1 MGDDRE
7 PEPFEAPPGGWDQRD
22 WEELQEWQVQR
33 DTASMRN
40 LGEAPPP
47 PRDGGPLS
55 HAQLVQAIRD
65 AMEMIDRGEPRVAR
79 DGLENLL
86 LALGG
91 RGGVRPPLYGR
102 VPAGRGR

>member
-1 MGDDRE
+1 VGAPGVSDDRE
-7 PEPFEAPPGGWDQRD
+7 PEPFEAPPGGWH
-22 WEELQEWQVQR
+22 ELQEW
-33 DTASMRN
+33 
-40 LGEAPPP
+40 APSPP
-47 PRDGGPLS
+47 PRDAGPLS
-55 HAQLVQAIRD
+55 HAQLVAAIRD
-65 AMEMIDRGEPRVAR
+65 AMALIDRGEPRVAR